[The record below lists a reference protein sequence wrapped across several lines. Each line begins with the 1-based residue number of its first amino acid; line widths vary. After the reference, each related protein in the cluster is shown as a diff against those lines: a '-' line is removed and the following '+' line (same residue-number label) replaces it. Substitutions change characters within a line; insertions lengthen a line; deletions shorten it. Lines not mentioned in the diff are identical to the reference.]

1 MKKLIRLSAVILV
14 AGIATGCAT
23 NKDIEGLQSQI
34 NTLKTQVSEASKDA
48 ASAKAAA
55 NDAAAR
61 AAAAESAANR
71 AAAYAEDTNSKL
83 DRMFKKS
90 MMK

>member
-1 MKKLIRLSAVILV
+1 MKTVVRLSVVVLV
-14 AGIATGCAT
+14 AGLATGCAT

-34 NTLKTQVSEASKDA
+34 NTLKTQVSKASSDA
-48 ASAKAAA
+48 AAA
-55 NDAAAR
+55 NAAATDAAAR